1 MGGVAFS
8 SLCSIGLDVWLLL
21 LILFCSLVALSLFF
35 ERLSLLFGASAMAAM
50 FTVGGLVW
58 QKDAESMQQRWSE
71 EKGTFSAYFL
81 ETPRMGDKTTKALAM
96 VTREDGDSLG
106 GRLSGMCY
114 LYIANCVDAENLAI
128 GEQITF
134 TTKLKNANNAGNP
147 AEFDNE
153 RYLYIKG
160 VTGTVYLPIYSW
172 QKSGS
177 VSPTLRMRALA
188 LRENIVRLYERFN
201 FGHEVKSVLSALTIG
216 DKSELT
222 REIKDTYS
230 SVGASHVL
238 ALSGLHI
245 GVFYMILSMLLPAWR
260 SRRAYIVLREA
271 LIIAVI
277 WGFAF
282 VAGFSPSIVRATI
295 LFTLFSLGRC
305 ARRDGSSLNALSFA
319 AMAIII
325 FSPRSL
331 FDVSFQLSF
340 TAVLS
345 IILLLP
351 RIRKFLSCDKHGRVY
366 NYIADLLSVSLVAQ
380 IGTLPLIWYYFG
392 AFPLY
397 FLFANIVV
405 VPVAFIIM
413 SGAILLW
420 ITSKIAFI
428 GNTIAWLLGG
438 VTGLMNNTLR
448 FIESLP
454 YAKITLPYIDA
465 LAAWCV
471 ALCIILAIVIIVN
484 KRRSSIYMFL
494 AMFVA
499 TVAWMFH
506 LHADEHKDYIL
517 FYNSSKFAAVQLVA
531 TRDTTYLFSNIERD
545 DADIDYIVSPY
556 LRRSAMDEP
565 LWLFG
570 DYEDKNITSRNGLVD
585 FRGLRMK
592 MLCDRSW
599 QQDSVPTPVDVLLLC
614 KGFKGAMDAVLEKY
628 PTERIIMDAG
638 LHAMRRRR
646 VAKECALLD
655 VCCMDISQ
663 LGAVRLSCADKKTE
677 PCNERRQPL
686 FGE

>member
-58 QKDAESMQQRWSE
+58 QKDAESMLQRWSE

-114 LYIANCVDAENLAI
+114 LYIANCVDAENMAI
-128 GEQITF
+128 GEKITF
-134 TTKLKNANNAGNP
+134 TTKLKNPNNAGNP

-177 VSPTLRMRALA
+177 VSPTLHMRALA

-295 LFTLFSLGRC
+295 LFTLFSLGRY

-420 ITSKIAFI
+420 VTSKIAFI
-428 GNTIAWLLGG
+428 GSTIAWLLGG

-592 MLCDRSW
+592 MLCDKSW

-638 LHAMRRRR
+638 LHAMSRRR

>member
-1 MGGVAFS
+1 
-8 SLCSIGLDVWLLL
+8 
-21 LILFCSLVALSLFF
+21 
-35 ERLSLLFGASAMAAM
+35 
-50 FTVGGLVW
+50 
-58 QKDAESMQQRWSE
+58 
-71 EKGTFSAYFL
+71 
-81 ETPRMGDKTTKALAM
+81 
-96 VTREDGDSLG
+96 
-106 GRLSGMCY
+106 
-114 LYIANCVDAENLAI
+114 
-128 GEQITF
+128 
-134 TTKLKNANNAGNP
+134 
-147 AEFDNE
+147 
-153 RYLYIKG
+153 
-160 VTGTVYLPIYSW
+160 
-172 QKSGS
+172 
-177 VSPTLRMRALA
+177 
-188 LRENIVRLYERFN
+188 
-201 FGHEVKSVLSALTIG
+201 
-216 DKSELT
+216 
-222 REIKDTYS
+222 
-230 SVGASHVL
+230 
-238 ALSGLHI
+238 
-245 GVFYMILSMLLPAWR
+245 
-260 SRRAYIVLREA
+260 
-271 LIIAVI
+271 
-277 WGFAF
+277 
-282 VAGFSPSIVRATI
+282 
-295 LFTLFSLGRC
+295 
-305 ARRDGSSLNALSFA
+305 
-319 AMAIII
+319 
-325 FSPRSL
+325 
-331 FDVSFQLSF
+331 
-340 TAVLS
+340 
-345 IILLLP
+345 
-351 RIRKFLSCDKHGRVY
+351 
-366 NYIADLLSVSLVAQ
+366 
-380 IGTLPLIWYYFG
+380 
-392 AFPLY
+392 
-397 FLFANIVV
+397 
-405 VPVAFIIM
+405 M

-420 ITSKIAFI
+420 VTSKIAFI
-428 GNTIAWLLGG
+428 GSTIAWLLGG

-638 LHAMRRRR
+638 LHAMSRRR

-663 LGAVRLSCADKKTE
+663 LGAVRLSCVDKKTE

>member
-114 LYIANCVDAENLAI
+114 LYIANCVDAENMAI
-128 GEQITF
+128 GEKITF
-134 TTKLKNANNAGNP
+134 TTKLKNPNNAGNP

-420 ITSKIAFI
+420 VTSKIAFI
-428 GNTIAWLLGG
+428 GSTIAWLLGG

-638 LHAMRRRR
+638 LHAMSRRR